1 MGEKIT
7 RENRKFKFETLQL
20 HVGQESPDPVTDARA
35 VPIYQTSSYV
45 FRNCDH
51 AAARF
56 GLADAG
62 NIYGRLTNPTEDVFE
77 QRIAALEGGSAA
89 LAVASGA
96 AAIAY
101 TIENLAKQ
109 GEHIVAAKNIYG
121 GTYNLLEHTLPD
133 YGISTTFVDPFE
145 EGAFENAIQENTKAI
160 FIETLGNPNSDVVDI
175 EAIAKVAHA
184 HKIPLVV
191 DNTFATPY
199 LVRPI
204 EYGADIV
211 VHSATKFIGG
221 HGTTIGGVIVDGGKF
236 DWEASGKFPALCDP
250 NPSYHGVSF
259 TKAAGPAAF
268 VTKIRAILLRDT
280 GATIS
285 PFHAF
290 FFLQGLETLSLRVE
304 RHVEN
309 ALKVV
314 QYLNNHPQVEK
325 VHHPSVTDD
334 ASQQELYKKYFPNGG
349 GSIFT
354 FEIKGDA
361 QTAKDF
367 IDNLELFS
375 LLANVADVKSLV
387 IHPASTTHAQLNEA
401 ELLDQGIKPNT
412 IRLSIGTENIDDII
426 QDLDEAFK
434 AIK

>member
-1 MGEKIT
+1 MSKE
-7 RENRKFKFETLQL
+7 RNYKFETLQL
-20 HVGQESPDPVTDARA
+20 HVGQEQPDPVTDARA

-45 FRNCDH
+45 FKNCDH

-77 QRIAALEGGSAA
+77 QRIAALEGGVAA

-96 AAIAY
+96 AAITYA
-101 TIENLAKQ
+101 IENITKA
-109 GEHIVAAKNIYG
+109 GDHVVAAKNIYG
-121 GTYNLLEHTLPD
+121 GTYNFLEHTLPD
-133 YGISTTFVDPFE
+133 YGIETTFVDIFNE
-145 EGAFENAIQENTKAI
+145 DEVRGAIQDNTKLL

-175 EAIAKVAHA
+175 EKAAAIAHE
-184 HKIPLVV
+184 HNIPLIV

-221 HGTTIGGVIVDGGKF
+221 HGTTIGGVIIDGGKF
-236 DWEASGKFPALCDP
+236 DWEASGKFASLTEP
-250 NPSYHGVSF
+250 NPSYHGISF
-259 TKAAGPAAF
+259 TKAVGPAAF

-285 PFHAF
+285 PIHSFI
-290 FFLQGLETLSLRVE
+290 FLQGLETLSLRVE

-314 QYLNNHPQVEK
+314 DYLNNHPLVEK
-325 VHHPSVTDD
+325 VNHPAVSDD
-334 ASQQELYKKYFPNGG
+334 PEQQALYKKYFPNGG

-361 QTAKDF
+361 QKAKDF

-387 IHPASTTHAQLNEA
+387 IHPATTTHSQCTEE

-412 IRLSIGTENIDDII
+412 IRLSIGTEHIDDII

-434 AIK
+434 AVE

>member
-1 MGEKIT
+1 M
-7 RENRKFKFETLQL
+7 
-20 HVGQESPDPVTDARA
+20 
-35 VPIYQTSSYV
+35 

-56 GLADAG
+56 GLSDAG

-77 QRIAALEGGSAA
+77 KRIAALEGGVAA

-96 AAIAY
+96 AAVTY
-101 TIENLAKQ
+101 TILNLAQ
-109 GEHIVAAKNIYG
+109 NGDNIVSAKNIYG
-121 GTYNLLEHTLPD
+121 GSFNLFEHTLPQ
-133 YGISTTFVDPFE
+133 YGIETNFVDIFNE
-145 EGAFENAIQENTKAI
+145 KEVESAINEKTKALY
-160 FIETLGNPNSDVVDI
+160 IETLGNPNSDVVDI
-175 EAIAKVAHA
+175 ESVAKIAHK

-221 HGTTIGGVIVDGGKF
+221 HGTSIGGVIVDGGKF
-236 DWEASGKFPALCDP
+236 DWEASGKFDSLTKP
-250 NPSYHGVSF
+250 NPSYHGISF
-259 TKAAGPAAF
+259 TQTCGAAAF
-268 VTKIRAILLRDT
+268 VTKVRAILLRDT
-280 GATIS
+280 GATVS
-285 PFHAF
+285 PFNAF
-290 FFLQGLETLSLRVE
+290 LFLQGLETLSLRVE
-304 RHVEN
+304 RHTYN

-314 QYLNNHPQVEK
+314 EYLNNHPQVES
-325 VHHPSVTDD
+325 VSHPSVSTDPK
-334 ASQQELYKKYFPNGG
+334 QQELYKKYFPNGG

-354 FEIKGDA
+354 FDIKGDA
-361 QTAKDF
+361 QKAKDF

-387 IHPASTTHAQLNEA
+387 IHPATTTHSQCTVE
-401 ELLDQGIKPNT
+401 ELLDQGIRPNT
-412 IRLSIGTENIDDII
+412 IRLSIGCENIDDII

-434 AIK
+434 AVA

>member
-1 MGEKIT
+1 MAKLT
-7 RENRKFKFETLQL
+7 RDQRNFKFETLQL
-20 HVGQESPDPVTDARA
+20 HVGQEQADPSTDARA

-45 FRNCDH
+45 FKNCDH
-51 AAARF
+51 VAARF
-56 GLADAG
+56 GLSDTG

-77 QRIAALEGGSAA
+77 KRIAALEGGVAA

-96 AAIAY
+96 AAVTY
-101 TIENLAKQ
+101 TILNLAQ
-109 GEHIVAAKNIYG
+109 NGDNIVSAKNIYG
-121 GTYNLLEHTLPD
+121 GSFNLFEHTLPQ
-133 YGISTTFVDPFE
+133 YGIQTTFVNIFNE
-145 EGAFENAIQENTKAI
+145 EEVESAIDENTKALY
-160 FIETLGNPNSDVVDI
+160 IETLGNPNSDVVDV
-175 EAIAKVAHA
+175 ESIAKIAHK

-221 HGTTIGGVIVDGGKF
+221 HGTSIGGVIVDGGKF
-236 DWEASGKFPALCDP
+236 DWEASGKFDSLTKP
-250 NPSYHGVSF
+250 NPSYHGISF
-259 TKAAGPAAF
+259 TQACGPAAF
-268 VTKIRAILLRDT
+268 VTKVRAILLRDT
-280 GATIS
+280 GATLS

-290 FFLQGLETLSLRVE
+290 LFLQGLETLSLRVE
-304 RHVEN
+304 RHTYN

-314 QYLNNHPQVEK
+314 EYLNNHPQVES
-325 VHHPSVTDD
+325 VSHPSVSTDPK
-334 ASQQELYKKYFPNGG
+334 QQELYKKYFPNGG

-354 FEIKGDA
+354 FDIKGDA
-361 QTAKDF
+361 QKAKDF

-387 IHPASTTHAQLNEA
+387 IHPATTTHSQCTEE
-401 ELLDQGIKPNT
+401 ELLDQGIRPNT
-412 IRLSIGTENIDDII
+412 IRLSIGCENIDDII

-434 AIK
+434 AVA